1 MYFRTLKFF
10 YCANFDSEFEVLRPG
25 SLKIIAG
32 VVKLSL
38 INTAKEA
45 GQAAKQKTA
54 K

>member
-1 MYFRTLKFF
+1 MYFRTIKFF
-10 YCANFDSEFEVLRPG
+10 YCANFYSEFEVLRLG

-38 INTAKEA
+38 INTAEEA
-45 GQAAKQKTA
+45 GQNAKQKTS